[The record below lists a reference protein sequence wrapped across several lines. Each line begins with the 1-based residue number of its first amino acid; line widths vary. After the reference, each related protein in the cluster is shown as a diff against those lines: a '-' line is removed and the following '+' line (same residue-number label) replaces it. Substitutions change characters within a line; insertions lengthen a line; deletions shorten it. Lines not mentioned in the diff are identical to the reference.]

1 MLINTDSK
9 AFKELLKIRQRQRA
23 YEEIGNFVKAKE
35 DYAVFNGLVS
45 LAAGGL
51 IKQIDEVIKE
61 QGE

>member
-9 AFKELLKIRQRQRA
+9 AFKELLKVRQRQKA
-23 YEEIGNFVKAKE
+23 YEEVGDFVKAKE

-51 IKQIDEVIKE
+51 ISAIDEAIKE
-61 QGE
+61 QNK